1 MRTYSRSEIENKHGV
16 YIAYWS
22 KQPGSTELEKWK
34 NFNNLPALKGEN
46 SKYIEF
52 VIPDKQ
58 GNDIN
63 CFLYDEE
70 GPNGYLLTCFN
81 SLGETIL
88 DTDDCYHNDRNNVLE
103 SLKDYGIL

>member
-1 MRTYSRSEIENKHGV
+1 MKAYKREEIENKHGV
-16 YIAYWS
+16 YIPYWS
-22 KQPGSTELEKWK
+22 KQPGSTEFEKWK
-34 NFNNLPALKGEN
+34 NFNNLPN

-52 VIPDKQ
+52 VIPDKH
-58 GNDIN
+58 GNDMN
-63 CFLYDEE
+63 CFIYNEE
-70 GPNGYLLTCFN
+70 GPNGCYLLTCFN